1 MAMRSCLQY
10 IVTFRSRSAGGGHYV
25 FVSDA
30 SHSAVLAINTD
41 TDVRWTIDF
50 PERSETT
57 DAPRDVLFIVTLRTA
72 DGRTGL
78 YATFLSGRRMFAVDL
93 ERIDECAAAAAASG
107 ESGLTGAGR
116 PPVVEVGQKP
126 YRITVLGTDMGSRM
140 FFRRPAEN
148 EVWSWDVNRPFHS
161 VGFRLVS
168 RGRDCRAPAHVAP
181 GYGGF
186 VFVLKNNFG
195 DYARNCTGS
204 LGAYTIVEPLSIL
217 PPCPCDDAQSPDSP
231 SD

>member
-1 MAMRSCLQY
+1 MRTCLQY
-10 IVTFRSRSAGGGHYV
+10 IVTFHSRAADGGHYV

-41 TDVRWTIDF
+41 TGVQWTIDF
-50 PERSETT
+50 PERGNAT
-57 DAPRDVLFIVTLRTA
+57 DAPRDVLFVVTLRTA

-78 YATFLSGRRMFAVDL
+78 YATFLSGCRMFAVDL

-107 ESGLTGAGR
+107 ASGVIGAGR

-148 EVWSWDVNRPFHS
+148 EVWSWDVNGPFHP
-161 VGFRLVS
+161 VGFQLVS

-195 DYARNCTGS
+195 DYARNSTGS
-204 LGAYTIVEPLSIL
+204 LGAYTIIEPLSVL
-217 PPCPCDDAQSPDSP
+217 PPSPCDDTQSPANP
-231 SD
+231 AE